1 MSKYARPMRI
11 LLVEDEAEL
20 ADALATALRAE
31 GLRPDVVGTL
41 AAARE
46 RTQAESYDLLL
57 LDRRLPD
64 GDGLTLSGE
73 LPDVPALALTAASD
87 DGEGPGQLTK
97 PFALGELVARVHR
110 LLSGAGRPLIEAGS
124 LRIEPA
130 RRRVRRDGVIVPL
143 TTRELDVLLGVEP
156 GDAEVR
162 VSLRRKLGVEELP
175 A

>member
-1 MSKYARPMRI
+1 M
-11 LLVEDEAEL
+11 EDEAEL

-46 RTQAESYDLLL
+46 RAHTEPYDLLL

-87 DGEGPGQLTK
+87 GDGPGQLTK
-97 PFALGELVARVHR
+97 PFALGD
-110 LLSGAGRPLIEAGS
+110 LSRACTAC
-124 LRIEPA
+124 
-130 RRRVRRDGVIVPL
+130 
-143 TTRELDVLLGVEP
+143 
-156 GDAEVR
+156 
-162 VSLRRKLGVEELP
+162 
-175 A
+175 